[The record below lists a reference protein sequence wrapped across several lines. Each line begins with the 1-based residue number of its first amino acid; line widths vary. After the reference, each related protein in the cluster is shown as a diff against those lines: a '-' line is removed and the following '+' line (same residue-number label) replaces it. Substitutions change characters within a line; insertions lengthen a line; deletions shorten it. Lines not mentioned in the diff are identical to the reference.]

1 MWQVNLGLLRD
12 KTLSVMKQNTPLEI
26 LIING
31 PNLNMLGVRQP
42 EIYGHSSL
50 KDVKILCEKEARAL
64 GLVVDFRQSNLE
76 GELVG
81 WIQDAQD
88 SVNGLLLN
96 AGGLTHSSIAVFDA
110 LASVQV
116 PTVEI
121 HMSNIH
127 RREKFREISYVSLF
141 ATGMVCGF
149 GSYSYVLGLRAIYNI
164 LISRQQ

>member
-1 MWQVNLGLLRD
+1 M
-12 KTLSVMKQNTPLEI
+12 SFEI

-42 EIYGHSSL
+42 KIYGHSSL
-50 KDVKILCEKEARAL
+50 KDVKLLCEKEARAL
-64 GLVVDFRQSNLE
+64 GLLVDFRQSNLE

-81 WIQDAQD
+81 WIQDAQA

-96 AGGLTHSSIAVFDA
+96 AGALTHSSIAVFDA
-110 LASVQV
+110 LASVQI
-116 PTVEI
+116 PAVEL

-127 RREKFREISYVSLF
+127 RREKFREMSYVSLF

-164 LISRQQ
+164 LISGQQ

>member
-1 MWQVNLGLLRD
+1 M
-12 KTLSVMKQNTPLEI
+12 SFEI

-50 KDVKILCEKEARAL
+50 KDVKILCEKEARTL
-64 GLVVDFRQSNLE
+64 GLLVDFRQSNLE

-81 WIQDAQD
+81 WIQDAQA

-96 AGGLTHSSIAVFDA
+96 AGALTHSSIAVFDA
-110 LASVQV
+110 LASVQL

-127 RREKFREISYVSLF
+127 RREKFREMSYVSLF
-141 ATGMVCGF
+141 ANGMVCGF

>member
-1 MWQVNLGLLRD
+1 M
-12 KTLSVMKQNTPLEI
+12 PLQI

-42 EIYGHSSL
+42 TIYGHSSL
-50 KDVKILCEKEARAL
+50 KDVKLLCEKEARAL
-64 GLVVDFRQSNLE
+64 GLLVDFRQSNLE

-81 WIQDAQD
+81 WIQDAQA

-96 AGGLTHSSIAVFDA
+96 AGALTHSSIAVFDA
-110 LASVQV
+110 LASVQI
-116 PTVEI
+116 PAVEI

-164 LISRQQ
+164 LTSRQQ

>member
-1 MWQVNLGLLRD
+1 M
-12 KTLSVMKQNTPLEI
+12 SMEI

-31 PNLNMLGVRQP
+31 PNLNMLGARQP
-42 EIYGHSSL
+42 EIYGHQSL
-50 KDVKILCEKEARAL
+50 KDVKILCEKEAGAL
-64 GLVVDFRQSNLE
+64 GALVDFRQSNLE
-76 GELVG
+76 SELVG
-81 WIQDAQD
+81 WIQDAKA

-96 AGGLTHSSIAVFDA
+96 AGGLTHSSIAVLDA

-127 RREKFREISYVSLF
+127 RREKFREMSYVSLF
-141 ATGMVCGF
+141 ATGMICGF

-164 LISRQQ
+164 LTSRQQ

>member
-1 MWQVNLGLLRD
+1 M
-12 KTLSVMKQNTPLEI
+12 SLEV

-42 EIYGHSSL
+42 GIYGHSSL

-64 GLVVDFRQSNLE
+64 GLLVDFRQSNLE

-81 WIQDAQD
+81 WIQDAQA

-96 AGGLTHSSIAVFDA
+96 AGAFTHSSIAVFDA
-110 LASVQV
+110 LSSVQV
-116 PTVEI
+116 PAVEI

-127 RREKFREISYVSLF
+127 RREKFREMSYVSLF

-164 LISRQQ
+164 LTSRQQ

>member
-1 MWQVNLGLLRD
+1 M
-12 KTLSVMKQNTPLEI
+12 SMEI

-31 PNLNMLGVRQP
+31 PNLNMLGARQP
-42 EIYGHSSL
+42 EIYGHQSL
-50 KDVKILCEKEARAL
+50 KDVKILCEKEAGAL
-64 GLVVDFRQSNLE
+64 GALVDFRQSNLE
-76 GELVG
+76 SELVG
-81 WIQDAQD
+81 WIQDAKA

-96 AGGLTHSSIAVFDA
+96 AGGLTHSSIAVLDA

-127 RREKFREISYVSLF
+127 RREKFREMSYVSLF
-141 ATGMVCGF
+141 ATGMICGF

-164 LISRQQ
+164 LISRKQ

>member
-1 MWQVNLGLLRD
+1 M
-12 KTLSVMKQNTPLEI
+12 EI

-31 PNLNMLGVRQP
+31 PNLNMLGARQP
-42 EIYGHSSL
+42 EIYGHQSL
-50 KDVKILCEKEARAL
+50 KDVKILCEKEAGAL
-64 GLVVDFRQSNLE
+64 GALVDFRQSNLE
-76 GELVG
+76 SELVG
-81 WIQDAQD
+81 WIQDAKA

-96 AGGLTHSSIAVFDA
+96 AGGLTHSSIAVLDA

-127 RREKFREISYVSLF
+127 RREKFREMSYVSLF
-141 ATGMVCGF
+141 ATGMICGF

-164 LISRQQ
+164 LISRKQ